1 MGKQSTSIAINS
13 VLGSANIF
21 ESPVIFRSNHQYIHP
36 TLILILLQSIM
47 RIYCTCI
54 YKSLFL
60 ATLVFKV
67 YLLYKFSAQIAFK
80 ILDCRNGCIFE
91 DTLLKVQF
99 SFIFL

>member
-1 MGKQSTSIAINS
+1 MGKQSTSITMNS
-13 VLGSANIF
+13 VLGSTNIF
-21 ESPVIFRSNHQYIHP
+21 ESPVIFRSNHQYIHQ

-60 ATLVFKV
+60 ATFVFKV
-67 YLLYKFSAQIAFK
+67 YLLYKFSAQIAF
-80 ILDCRNGCIFE
+80 IIDCRNGSILE
-91 DTLLKVQF
+91 DTLQIVQF